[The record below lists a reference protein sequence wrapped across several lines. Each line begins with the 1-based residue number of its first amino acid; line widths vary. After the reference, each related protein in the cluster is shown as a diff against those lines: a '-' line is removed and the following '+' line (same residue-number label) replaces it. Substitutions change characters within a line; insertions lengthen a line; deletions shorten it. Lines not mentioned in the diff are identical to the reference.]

1 MRSRNLDLSLSAS
14 KVTTFGAVRWSSGK
28 VLRFRTDRDRSYLQ
42 KRAIDRSWS
51 ASGGDFHRESR
62 LRDDSWPPECGCEKE
77 VLSSRIGRIRVFFS
91 HIARK
96 HVSEPLLNIYA
107 RGDQKVYLPWFSLC
121 VFESVSFVLFDKHH
135 PADGHKKGENENQ
148 WLPDILLT
156 QYFISLMALK
166 VVFEEALF
174 LLPSSPI
181 LGF

>member
-1 MRSRNLDLSLSAS
+1 M
-14 KVTTFGAVRWSSGK
+14 
-28 VLRFRTDRDRSYLQ
+28 
-42 KRAIDRSWS
+42 
-51 ASGGDFHRESR
+51 
-62 LRDDSWPPECGCEKE
+62 
-77 VLSSRIGRIRVFFS
+77 
-91 HIARK
+91 
-96 HVSEPLLNIYA
+96 
-107 RGDQKVYLPWFSLC
+107 YLPWFSLC